1 MATKNISAL
10 FDEAFTI
17 TDSDG
22 NEWLM
27 RPPNKQRGTEMAV
40 LYAGLQNSNRKGG
53 PCKACGHV
61 STEGLEPRTARAW
74 DALQDR
80 EMEEIVLGLKIYD
93 EMIAKDISA
102 SEMHWIAMYTLWY
115 WVLGPETADGLAD
128 TYAQS
133 KLRVNA
139 DGSEMDEETA
149 GFMDPKAPATPAPSK
164 NGPSME

>member
-17 TDSDG
+17 TDSEG

-74 DALQDR
+74 DSLQDR
-80 EMEEIVLGLKIYD
+80 EMEEIVLGPKVYD
-93 EMIAKDISA
+93 EMIDKDISA

-115 WVLGPETADGLAD
+115 WVLGPETADTLAD

-133 KLRVNA
+133 KHRVNA

-149 GFMDPKAPATPAPSK
+149 TFMNPKAPATPQPSK
-164 NGPSME
+164 NGPNMG